1 MAPTARCCWI
11 APDGASLS
19 SAGIFGREA
28 AERPG
33 IPGAYSSPE
42 LLIRHDS
49 NTMAASR
56 LQSTGV
62 RPRLCCFQISLR
74 LRENSPSGPASLPD
88 CFLFWIA
95 SRWGTLGLPPHT
107 LLGALPQTP
116 PGTSPWTLPR
126 FARFEAAWP
135 YSGRISKEKA
145 ISPSP
150 LMWYGGCTSAPQE
163 LMPPTPRTAPQTH
176 STVRRSGGS
185 SSWCVAFSSSSAV

>member
-1 MAPTARCCWI
+1 M
-11 APDGASLS
+11 D
-19 SAGIFGREA
+19 
-28 AERPG
+28 
-33 IPGAYSSPE
+33 
-42 LLIRHDS
+42 
-49 NTMAASR
+49 
-56 LQSTGV
+56 LQSKYQPCETHS
-62 RPRLCCFQISLR
+62 FQSQA
-74 LRENSPSGPASLPD
+74 SSLPALKLRS
-88 CFLFWIA
+88 F
-95 SRWGTLGLPPHT
+95 LGLPSQT

>member
-1 MAPTARCCWI
+1 MAPTARYCWI

-42 LLIRHDS
+42 RLIRHDS

-74 LRENSPSGPASLPD
+74 LRENSCQGPLRSLTAFFFGSLRD
-88 CFLFWIA
+88 
-95 SRWGTLGLPPHT
+95 RRTLGDFI
-107 LLGALPQTP
+107 PQTP
-116 PGTSPWTLPR
+116 SLGPEPAAACGTEAHRRLWRMKVGEALGITRSIRRMRLCEFPG
-126 FARFEAAWP
+126 
-135 YSGRISKEKA
+135 G
-145 ISPSP
+145 
-150 LMWYGGCTSAPQE
+150 
-163 LMPPTPRTAPQTH
+163 
-176 STVRRSGGS
+176 
-185 SSWCVAFSSSSAV
+185 